1 MSFSIPLKA
10 GNINKGATIWISLV
24 IFIIQFLAIGR
35 CQCNSFQDVR
45 LTASIRAHEQVE
57 PAKRQAHI
65 HHGLVILYVNIGY
78 HNLIILSCQN
88 RIKSTYKDKIFS
100 YTMPFSFLCQS
111 LRNPHGLHT
120 ATDETDKRIA
130 RPQN

>member
-1 MSFSIPLKA
+1 MACVIMSFLVPLKA

-65 HHGLVILYVNIGY
+65 HHGLVTSHVY
-78 HNLIILSCQN
+78 LSKVPPQPSRPAHRCGRDVQ
-88 RIKSTYKDKIFS
+88 KD
-100 YTMPFSFLCQS
+100 
-111 LRNPHGLHT
+111 
-120 ATDETDKRIA
+120 
-130 RPQN
+130 